1 MFWQNL
7 KRLWRH
13 PRFRRILGVRIFT
26 QAADGTLQVGMASYV
41 LLSPEQQPDAW
52 SIAMVLAITLLPF
65 CLLGPFVSLVL
76 DRWSRQRILVG
87 TDGLR
92 CLIALMLGVLVW
104 NGARDKASHIALLIL
119 LLVAMSMNRF
129 LLTALTAGLEHT
141 IDKREYLTASS
152 IMPIIGPLG
161 LMLGAV
167 IATAVR
173 MIAGRHM
180 PVHHADTIIFVISAT
195 LFAFSVGLGMR
206 FDRWE
211 LGPTHVD
218 RSESASDVLRSALEG
233 FRHCAHLPTVR
244 TGLTFIGVQRVLFGV
259 YSVAMILGYRNL
271 LHAQTDINGAMGDMM
286 VWGVVMGTGIVLS
299 AAFMPPLVHGIGMRR
314 ALTSLMVATA
324 VVQVFPGAIINRFA
338 LLIASFFIGVF
349 AQSVKAGTDTICQAH
364 VADAFKG
371 RVFIV
376 YDMVY
381 NAAFVAGSAL
391 AAALIPDQGMSTP
404 HLLSL
409 GGAYL
414 LLGIGFL
421 LRTHQ
426 YGDAVFNRGTALGG
440 EPLTTSEALPENR

>member
-173 MIAGRHM
+173 LIAGRHM

-211 LGPTHVD
+211 LGPTRID
-218 RSESASDVLRSALEG
+218 RSERASDVLRSALE
-233 FRHCAHLPTVR
+233 
-244 TGLTFIGVQRVLFGV
+244 
-259 YSVAMILGYRNL
+259 
-271 LHAQTDINGAMGDMM
+271 
-286 VWGVVMGTGIVLS
+286 
-299 AAFMPPLVHGIGMRR
+299 
-314 ALTSLMVATA
+314 
-324 VVQVFPGAIINRFA
+324 
-338 LLIASFFIGVF
+338 
-349 AQSVKAGTDTICQAH
+349 
-364 VADAFKG
+364 
-371 RVFIV
+371 
-376 YDMVY
+376 
-381 NAAFVAGSAL
+381 
-391 AAALIPDQGMSTP
+391 
-404 HLLSL
+404 LSL
-409 GGAYL
+409 
-414 LLGIGFL
+414 I
-421 LRTHQ
+421 HI
-426 YGDAVFNRGTALGG
+426 
-440 EPLTTSEALPENR
+440 